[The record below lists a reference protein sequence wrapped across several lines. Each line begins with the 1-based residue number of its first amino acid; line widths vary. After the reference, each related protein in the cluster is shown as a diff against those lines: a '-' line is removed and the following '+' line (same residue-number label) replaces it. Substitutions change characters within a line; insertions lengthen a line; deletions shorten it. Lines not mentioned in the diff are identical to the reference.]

1 MIRAAFSSLAG
12 AWVARNVQSGTIPE
26 KLAVPLTLFATRL
39 PAPILLAGAIGY
51 GFYRLNQDVR
61 AHGAR
66 DVTPGPRRRFKRT
79 AKPPR
84 KRTRQSSARRE
95 TPSNEGGADV

>member
-12 AWVARNVQSGTIPE
+12 AWVARNVESGAIPE
-26 KLAVPLTLFATRL
+26 KLAMPLTLLATRL
-39 PAPILLAGAIGY
+39 PAPIILAGAIGY

-61 AHGAR
+61 AHAAR
-66 DVTPGPRRRFKRT
+66 DVTPSRRRSNRT

-84 KRTRQSSARRE
+84 KPARQSSARRE
-95 TPSNEGGADV
+95 TPANEGGADV